1 MIIVNIN
8 QDVIYWVTDQRCL
21 KKGNLIKGDFISH
34 LTFEVYITEVRKV
47 SVYIAKV
54 GRLIFSV

>member
-1 MIIVNIN
+1 MFE
-8 QDVIYWVTDQRCL
+8 
-21 KKGNLIKGDFISH
+21 KGNLIKGDFISH
-34 LTFEVYITEVRKV
+34 LTFEVYITEVGKV